1 LTDRKKPVKHSVKSH
16 TKNNKTV
23 RSYNR
28 GSGQSKSKSTPQI
41 MGSSKPKNRWTR
53 IDSQH
58 WRSNENKDITVDVNL
73 ETLDEQDDDGEEVEV
88 LTYLVFPAVDGRGIP
103 NSPETFSES
112 SEGSLSNALKEAIA
126 LANKIMK
133 LPIEKIE
140 RFDWDMV

>member
-1 LTDRKKPVKHSVKSH
+1 MTDRKKPVKHEVKSH

-28 GSGQSKSKSTPQI
+28 GSGQSKSTLQI
-41 MGSSKPKNRWTR
+41 MGSKKPKNRWTKL
-53 IDSQH
+53 DSRH
-58 WRSNENKDITVDVNL
+58 WRSNENKDITVEISRDYVEEEN
-73 ETLDEQDDDGEEVEV
+73 DDGETVEVEIYYV
-88 LTYLVFPAVDGRGIP
+88 YPAYKGKGIP
-103 NSPETFSES
+103 NSPELFSATEWDS
-112 SEGSLSNALKEAIA
+112 PDDGAIA